1 MLLVSLMKGCLLLRS
16 HAFSILGVLLLVGLL
31 GVLSHYMPVFLF
43 IEVFFVGAFFTSF
56 LIILPL

>member
-1 MLLVSLMKGCLLLRS
+1 MKSRLLLRG

-43 IEVFFVGAFFTSF
+43 IEVFFVGAFFTFF

>member
-1 MLLVSLMKGCLLLRS
+1 MKGCLLLRS

-43 IEVFFVGAFFTSF
+43 IEVFFAGAFFTSF